1 MALHDLP
8 RKLTYEDYLLF
19 PDDGLRHEILDGE
32 HYVTPAPSTR
42 HQIVSGNLYF
52 LLRSYLTQNPLGLI
66 LYAPV
71 DVILSLHDIAQPDLV
86 FISHERMKV
95 FTEKNIQGA
104 PDLAIEILSKSTRHR
119 DEGIKLKRYE
129 LLGLREYWMLDPGR
143 NAARIFR
150 RKAGRLVLA
159 AELSAEAGDV
169 LTSPLFP
176 GLEIALAEAF
186 A

>member
-32 HYVTPAPSTR
+32 HYVSLAPSPR

-52 LLRSYLTQNPLGLI
+52 LLRTYLGRHPLGLI

-71 DVILSLHDIAQPDLV
+71 DVILSPHDVAQPDLV
-86 FISHERMKV
+86 FVSRERMKV

-104 PDLAIEILSKSTRHR
+104 PDLAVEILSKSTRQR

-129 LLGLREYWMLDPGR
+129 RLGVREYWIFDPDR
-143 NAARIFR
+143 NTARVFR
-150 RKAGRLVLA
+150 RRAGRLVLT
-159 AELSAEAGDV
+159 AELTAEAGDI

-176 GLEIALAEAF
+176 ELGIALAEVF